1 MTGLLPPP
9 HPTNPVIEV
18 PRDEPVPAP
27 RTSRTK
33 RTKPPPAVHL
43 VAGGIGGM
51 CGAIVTAPLD
61 VVKTRLQSNLF
72 QKQAAAEGTVL
83 HRHGV
88 RGLLWNFVDTGKII
102 RDVYVHEGSRALFKG
117 LGPTLAGAVPA
128 RSINFFVYGNGKHL
142 YAEWFNGVATA
153 AATNPLWVVKTDM
166 QLRHQERQAAAT
178 NPPGTPASTSSS
190 SRKRP
195 LPTPP
200 KAHKHLFAHS
210 FRSLTSP
217 PLPLQGPPPRPT
229 SWSTTV
235 DIFRNQ
241 GVRGFYRGL
250 SASLLGVTEGTIQWT
265 LYEQFKRWAR
275 AGPDGN
281 PVEGSE
287 WKVSL
292 AAGAAKFVATIIT
305 YPHEVVRTRLRQPL
319 PPSGVPKYRSLV
331 QTFKLVVHEEGW
343 RVLYSGLSAHLLRV
357 IPNAI
362 TMFAVYEGVLT
373 YVEKRQ
379 QRSLDLETL
388 RERCRD

>member
-1 MTGLLPPP
+1 M
-9 HPTNPVIEV
+9 
-18 PRDEPVPAP
+18 
-27 RTSRTK
+27 
-33 RTKPPPAVHL
+33 
-43 VAGGIGGM
+43 
-51 CGAIVTAPLD
+51 
-61 VVKTRLQSNLF
+61 
-72 QKQAAAEGTVL
+72 
-83 HRHGV
+83 
-88 RGLLWNFVDTGKII
+88 
-102 RDVYVHEGSRALFKG
+102 
-117 LGPTLAGAVPA
+117 
-128 RSINFFVYGNGKHL
+128 
-142 YAEWFNGVATA
+142 
-153 AATNPLWVVKTDM
+153 
-166 QLRHQERQAAAT
+166 
-178 NPPGTPASTSSS
+178 
-190 SRKRP
+190 
-195 LPTPP
+195 PP

>member
-1 MTGLLPPP
+1 
-9 HPTNPVIEV
+9 
-18 PRDEPVPAP
+18 
-27 RTSRTK
+27 
-33 RTKPPPAVHL
+33 
-43 VAGGIGGM
+43 
-51 CGAIVTAPLD
+51 
-61 VVKTRLQSNLF
+61 
-72 QKQAAAEGTVL
+72 
-83 HRHGV
+83 
-88 RGLLWNFVDTGKII
+88 
-102 RDVYVHEGSRALFKG
+102 
-117 LGPTLAGAVPA
+117 
-128 RSINFFVYGNGKHL
+128 
-142 YAEWFNGVATA
+142 
-153 AATNPLWVVKTDM
+153 M
-166 QLRHQERQAAAT
+166 QV
-178 NPPGTPASTSSS
+178 
-190 SRKRP
+190 
-195 LPTPP
+195 
-200 KAHKHLFAHS
+200 
-210 FRSLTSP
+210 
-217 PLPLQGPPPRPT
+217 PPPRPT

-319 PPSGVPKYRSLV
+319 PPSGVPKYRSLA

-379 QRSLDLETL
+379 RRSLDLETL
-388 RERCRD
+388 RERRRD